1 MTTHGIPFIDGA
13 VPASIEQTAA
23 GRKKVTWTLKDG
35 SSGSDE
41 FDTVLFAVGRDVCTR
56 EIGLEKTGV
65 ELSKDGKV
73 PVVNEQTNVPH
84 IYAIGDVIDG
94 AKLSPPSKTTE
105 LTPVAIQARTRRDA
119 AEMHPRCNRDV
130 REI

>member
-1 MTTHGIPFIDGA
+1 MGKAPG
-13 VPASIEQTAA
+13 
-23 GRKKVTWTLKDG
+23 
-35 SSGSDE
+35 
-41 FDTVLFAVGRDVCTR
+41 TR
-56 EIGLEKTGV
+56 RWISWKTGV

-94 AKLSPPSKTTE
+94 SKLSPPSKTTE

-119 AEMHPRCNRDV
+119 AEMPPRCRRDM
-130 REI
+130 REM